1 MVLAHG
7 REAALELVLR
17 ARDEVL
23 DPRLVVGARRVEQVA
38 GVPVREGHVG
48 QGLVVVALGA
58 ARVEVELAGG
68 VHLEGS
74 ERVDAHECAFG
85 DRRVGLVQGLRDE
98 AAEKALQGRHVR
110 LARLAV
116 PLARFLR

>member
-1 MVLAHG
+1 MLAHG
-7 REAALELVLR
+7 RDAVLELVLR

-23 DPRLVVGARRVEQVA
+23 DPRLVVGARRVEQEA

-85 DRRVGLVQGLRDE
+85 DRRGGLVQGLRDE